1 MYNPAHHC
9 IHTYTHCSQKTLRKH
24 KLKRVRLRF
33 GLKGRG
39 RVNAKSERKRERKRE
54 RGFRGIKIS
63 DSNILQNL
71 TLSIQMLQ
79 KSKVLAIKIIN
90 LPGDGVPNICS
101 ISPPLSVYREP
112 RG

>member
-1 MYNPAHHC
+1 MVW
-9 IHTYTHCSQKTLRKH
+9 S
-24 KLKRVRLRF
+24 KRQSPLLECEF
-33 GLKGRG
+33 MKM
-39 RVNAKSERKRERKRE
+39 RKREG
-54 RGFRGIKIS
+54 GFEGIKIRQR
-63 DSNILQNL
+63 NILQNL

-101 ISPPLSVYREP
+101 ISPPLLVYREQ